1 MTQTF
6 GWRGALRALGIL
18 MIAVALPAAYL
29 VREPPPGAVAP
40 GGRDVP
46 SLRPVLRTPA
56 FYLLAIGSMA
66 SIGAVGGTMQNLKL
80 YLGLDRQFPQGEIA
94 AILSLVLVG
103 SIVGRLLMGWLADRW
118 SKKYVMVLI
127 YTIVA
132 ASIPL
137 FILAPT
143 PGLLKV
149 SALVFGVGLGGDYM
163 IIPLM
168 AAELFGVW
176 ILGRLMGVILTVD
189 GVAESVVPM
198 AVATLRDRTGSYG
211 PGFAVLVAL
220 AVLGAAVV
228 SLIPRTAR
236 VVSPARAV

>member
-1 MTQTF
+1 
-6 GWRGALRALGIL
+6 
-18 MIAVALPAAYL
+18 
-29 VREPPPGAVAP
+29 
-40 GGRDVP
+40 
-46 SLRPVLRTPA
+46 
-56 FYLLAIGSMA
+56 MA